1 MAAHKRSAI
10 YLLLGWPSRSLKTSA
25 SAKLLMGSKSN
36 KLLLHTPC
44 NNPNL
49 TLAKDLSRIS
59 TSAKHT
65 IRGRLRPDVGD
76 EHKIEK
82 KQSTKLENTGAT
94 KLGRYTTSRSLQGA
108 CLSQY

>member
-1 MAAHKRSAI
+1 
-10 YLLLGWPSRSLKTSA
+10 
-25 SAKLLMGSKSN
+25 MGSKSN